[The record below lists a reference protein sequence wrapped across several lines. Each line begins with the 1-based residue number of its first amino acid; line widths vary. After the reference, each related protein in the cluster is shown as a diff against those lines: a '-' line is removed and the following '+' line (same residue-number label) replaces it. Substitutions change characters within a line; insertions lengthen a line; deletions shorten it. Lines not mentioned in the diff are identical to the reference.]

1 MQTLEAILSFLFFFM
16 FATYTLSQMD
26 YTKPNYEL
34 YRYQLAN
41 DIWRCLYLTGDLS
54 YYPPAPHF
62 VLENKLK
69 EIYDGTGLCV
79 YLQGVR
85 TTIRPDCTSRGG
97 GCSEDNI
104 TMKKIWFEV
113 FQPDVMTFTVCT
125 PK

>member
-41 DIWRCLYLTGDLS
+41 DIWRCLYLTGGLS
-54 YYPPAPHF
+54 YYPLLNSEA
-62 VLENKLK
+62 ENKLGQ
-69 EIYDGTGLCV
+69 IYDGTGLCV
-79 YLQGVR
+79 YLQGVP
-85 TTIRPDCTSRGG
+85 TTIRPNCISSGG
-97 GCSEDNI
+97 GCSEEKI
-104 TMKKIWFEV
+104 TMKKIWFNS
-113 FQPDVMTFTVCT
+113 FSADVMTFTVCT